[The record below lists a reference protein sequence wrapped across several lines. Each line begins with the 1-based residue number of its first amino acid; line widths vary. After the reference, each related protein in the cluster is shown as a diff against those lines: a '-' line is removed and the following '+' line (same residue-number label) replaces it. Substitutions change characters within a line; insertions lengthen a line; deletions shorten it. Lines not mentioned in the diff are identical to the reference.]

1 MHVLPQV
8 APSALDVLFPA
19 ADSSSE
25 EEEDEEYAPDK
36 DSSINN
42 EVCSIL
48 CVCTCTL
55 CSV

>member
-1 MHVLPQV
+1 MHVFSQV

-19 ADSSSE
+19 ADSSS

-48 CVCTCTL
+48 CECTCTL